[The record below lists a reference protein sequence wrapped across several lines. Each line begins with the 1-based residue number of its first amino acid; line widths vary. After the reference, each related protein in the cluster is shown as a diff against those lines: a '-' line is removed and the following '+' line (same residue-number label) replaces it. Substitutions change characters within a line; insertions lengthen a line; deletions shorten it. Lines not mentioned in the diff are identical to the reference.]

1 MVHGLA
7 GLAHAG
13 INTWPMLL
21 IAGSAEQACLAISSP
36 VSPTFECSLQT
47 PGPSRAVCW

>member
-13 INTWPMLL
+13 VNTWPMLL
-21 IAGSAEQACLAISSP
+21 IAGSAEQACIANSSP
-36 VSPTFECSLQT
+36 ASLT
-47 PGPSRAVCW
+47 HERSLIT